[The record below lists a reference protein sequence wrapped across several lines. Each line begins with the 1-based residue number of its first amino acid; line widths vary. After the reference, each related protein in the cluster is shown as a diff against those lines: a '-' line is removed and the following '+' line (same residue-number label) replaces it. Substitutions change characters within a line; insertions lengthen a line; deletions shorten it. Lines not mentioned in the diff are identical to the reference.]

1 MRSKL
6 WKKLRMRIWF
16 SVNLELSLDQYS
28 LFYGVLASILQAAA
42 YLQFESLSHTYQV
55 GPALQALLPVTNRK
69 LYQAMEMLYMHSFNS
84 LIVFLIADVVQVR
97 AKTGDVQ
104 PE

>member
-1 MRSKL
+1 MP
-6 WKKLRMRIWF
+6 WMQPQ
-16 SVNLELSLDQYS
+16 VNLELSLDQYS

-42 YLQFESLSHTYQV
+42 YLQFESLSHTYQ
-55 GPALQALLPVTNRK
+55 
-69 LYQAMEMLYMHSFNS
+69 AMEMLYMHSFNS